1 MAGRML
7 FFLLHFSPNPSLFP
21 SEQNQTEN
29 IMQTIN
35 HILSLPVSSDTL
47 DFALICAAMVAV
59 RIGLSIV
66 LHKLN
71 K

>member
-1 MAGRML
+1 
-7 FFLLHFSPNPSLFP
+7 
-21 SEQNQTEN
+21 
-29 IMQTIN
+29 MQTIN
-35 HILSLPVSSDTL
+35 HILSLPVDQSTI
-47 DFALICAAMVAV
+47 DFALICAAMVAA

>member
-1 MAGRML
+1 
-7 FFLLHFSPNPSLFP
+7 
-21 SEQNQTEN
+21 
-29 IMQTIN
+29 MQTIS
-35 HILSLPVSSDTL
+35 HILSLPISSETI

-66 LHKLN
+66 FHKLN

>member
-1 MAGRML
+1 M
-7 FFLLHFSPNPSLFP
+7 
-21 SEQNQTEN
+21 T
-29 IMQTIN
+29 TIA
-35 HILSLPVSSDTL
+35 HILSLPVNQSTT
-47 DFALICAAMVAV
+47 DFALICAAIVAV

>member
-1 MAGRML
+1 
-7 FFLLHFSPNPSLFP
+7 LFP

-29 IMQTIN
+29 IMQTIH
-35 HILSLPVSSDTL
+35 HILSLPVDQSTI

-59 RIGLSIV
+59 RIGLSVV